1 MKFSGHTDFI
11 LTGDINNGDVNA
23 PDHSIFICCNWRW
36 CYILLC
42 WYCCYLMPVS
52 SEYKH
57 TFSIPIIN
65 IHVLCPVPTATT
77 TSTTSHISS
86 TQNHS

>member
-42 WYCCYLMPVS
+42 WYCCYL
-52 SEYKH
+52 
-57 TFSIPIIN
+57 
-65 IHVLCPVPTATT
+65 
-77 TSTTSHISS
+77 
-86 TQNHS
+86 